1 MYVDYNKLQNSDPIY
16 GMIARSS
23 DDNSGVIYS
32 GAIFDSSDPSTSN
45 AVYDE
50 DGKSL
55 INQLSKT
62 FISSNLV
69 IEYDHPGSE
78 HFELYDETGQQVFWS
93 DVEGW
98 YVDGSGNVL
107 PTDSRLYTGPDGL
120 GRTSTMVYDGTVW
133 GEWFWNPMTEAWEP
147 LP

>member
-1 MYVDYNKLQNSDPIY
+1 LYVDYNKLQNSDPIY
-16 GMIARSS
+16 GMIAKSS
-23 DDNSGVIYS
+23 DDNGGVNYN
-32 GAIFDSSDPSTSN
+32 GTIFDSSGSV
-45 AVYDE
+45 VYDE
-50 DGKSL
+50 NGKTLVS
-55 INQLSKT
+55 QLSNS

-133 GEWFWNPMTEAWEP
+133 GEWEYNQMTMTWEP

>member
-1 MYVDYNKLQNSDPIY
+1 LYVDYNKLQNSDPIY
-16 GMIARSS
+16 GMIAKSS
-23 DDNSGVIYS
+23 DDNSGVNYN
-32 GAIFDSSDPSTSN
+32 GTIFDSSGSV
-45 AVYDE
+45 VYDE
-50 DGKSL
+50 NGKTLVS
-55 INQLSKT
+55 QLSKT

-107 PTDSRLYTGPDGL
+107 QTDFTLFTGPDAL
-120 GRTSTMVYDGTVW
+120 GGTSTMVYDGTVW
-133 GEWFWNPMTEAWEP
+133 GEWFYNQMTMTWEQMP
-147 LP
+147 